1 MGIDETG
8 ANGTAKPGSGRRWSR
23 SRLVVLGLVAMLL
36 PALGAFA
43 GIAYAAAQFEDVT
56 PGSTHAPGI
65 DWLVGA
71 GVTAGCNQ
79 AGTLYCPG
87 DGVTRAQM
95 ATFMHRLSGNAEG
108 IAPSVDAATVE
119 GLTAA
124 ELQGQQGPAGPQG
137 PQGPQGPEGPAGP
150 AGEDATV
157 LWVVVEANGD
167 LSRGSGV
174 VSTAKFQTP
183 PGEYEVIFDQD
194 VSACSYQATVGQSDS
209 GSTDGFA
216 TVARRAG
223 NANGV
228 FLVTS
233 NASGTQADRPF
244 HLSVFC

>member
-1 MGIDETG
+1 
-8 ANGTAKPGSGRRWSR
+8 
-23 SRLVVLGLVAMLL
+23 VVLGLVAMLL

-71 GVTAGCNQ
+71 GVTAGCNP

-137 PQGPQGPEGPAGP
+137 PQGPEGPQGPAGP
-150 AGEDATV
+150 AGEDASV
-157 LWVVVEANGD
+157 LWAMVRDDGT
-167 LSRGSGV
+167 LGRGSGV
-174 VSTAKFQTP
+174 TGASALGGAGQF
-183 PGEYEVIFDQD
+183 EVIFDRD
-194 VSACSYQATVGQSDS
+194 VSQCVYQATIGTEVDGSASGQVS
-209 GSTDGFA
+209 
-216 TVARRAG
+216 VAPRLG
-223 NANGV
+223 QPNGV
-228 FLVTS
+228 FLLTRDVD
-233 NASGTQADRPF
+233 GVIADRPF